1 MSDYIQELNE
11 GQRAAVLYNDGPS
24 LVIAGA
30 GSGKTRVL
38 TYKIAYLLENGYRP
52 WDILALTFTNKAARE
67 MKERIARQ
75 VGAERARHLWMG
87 TFHSICVRILRKF
100 IDRLGFDSSFII
112 FDTSDQRTLV
122 KTCIKNIGFNSSTFM
137 IF

>member
-52 WDILALTFTNKAARE
+52 WDIPAHPACGSRAD
-67 MKERIARQ
+67 RIYP
-75 VGAERARHLWMG
+75 EIH
-87 TFHSICVRILRKF
+87 
-100 IDRLGFDSSFII
+100 RL
-112 FDTSDQRTLV
+112 
-122 KTCIKNIGFNSSTFM
+122 
-137 IF
+137 